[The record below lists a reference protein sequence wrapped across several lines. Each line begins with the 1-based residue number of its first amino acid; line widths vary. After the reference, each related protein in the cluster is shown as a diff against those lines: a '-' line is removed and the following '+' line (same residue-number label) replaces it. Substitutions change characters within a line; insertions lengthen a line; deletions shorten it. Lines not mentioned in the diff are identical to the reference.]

1 MSPCSIA
8 TPLMNQLP
16 NGTITSPQGFR
27 AGATYAGIQL
37 PNPGQLDLGAV
48 YSEEPAAVAG
58 VFTTNKFRAP
68 SVLWCQERVY
78 EGRARAYIVNSGN
91 ANAGTGTQGMDA
103 TIQTAAWGGEKLGL
117 PADNVLV
124 CSTGVIGVQLP
135 IDLIEKGIRALQLQE
150 HGGHDFARAIMT
162 TDTFPKEVAASVPFT
177 NGMGIIGGVA
187 KGSGMIH
194 PNMATLL
201 SFLTTDLAVEPR
213 FLTASLR
220 KAADCSFNM
229 ITVDGDNSTND
240 SLLILANGM
249 AGNDAIGTSSPLA
262 EPFQDALDEVCIY
275 LAKCVARDGEGAT
288 KLIEVQV
295 EGATALSDARLIA
308 RTVAGSM
315 LVKSAV
321 YGNDPN
327 WGRVLAAAGR
337 SGAPLDQEK
346 VDVFLGSVCLMR
358 NGQPQPFEH
367 EEAQRVISQKD
378 VVFRL
383 DLHLGSA
390 QATGWG
396 CDLTEGY
403 VHINA
408 HYTT

>member
-1 MSPCSIA
+1 MAC
-8 TPLMNQLP
+8 LP
-16 NGTITSPQGFR
+16 T
-27 AGATYAGIQL
+27 
-37 PNPGQLDLGAV
+37 
-48 YSEEPAAVAG
+48 
-58 VFTTNKFRAP
+58 
-68 SVLWCQERVY
+68 
-78 EGRARAYIVNSGN
+78 
-91 ANAGTGTQGMDA
+91 
-103 TIQTAAWGGEKLGL
+103 
-117 PADNVLV
+117 NVLV

-135 IDLIEKGIRALQLQE
+135 IDLMEKGIRALQLSKD
-150 HGGHDFARAIMT
+150 GGHDFARAIMT

-201 SFLTTDLAVEPR
+201 AFLTTDLAVEPS
-213 FLTASLR
+213 FLTTSLR
-220 KAADCSFNM
+220 KAVDRSFNM

-240 SLLILANGM
+240 SLLILANGI
-249 AGNDAIGTSSPLA
+249 ASNDAIGTSSPLA
-262 EPFQDALDEVCIY
+262 ESFQDALEEVCIY

-308 RTVAGSM
+308 RTVAGSL

-337 SGAPLDQEK
+337 AGAPLDQEK

-367 EEAQRVISQKD
+367 EEAQRVISQKE